1 MAEETGT
8 QTAIETTT
16 PDTGTSTT
24 TAETQTVGNDAPAAD
39 SPVNSQ
45 TPSGAEQV
53 AQTTTATGSFSKDD
67 LDWAGYET
75 LTDEQK
81 SDLVKNYSNWF
92 KDKDSANAYLRATA
106 EANKNYKEAQAKK
119 VADLEAGW
127 EKSLKTD
134 AEFGKDYEGNKK
146 KVLDYATGHLSESD
160 MAEFKKFGFDKSP
173 VLNRMILGFVK
184 EIEDAKIVGKGQ
196 PAPASDKQPRDR
208 WGNTMFD
215 FTKKQQ

>member
-1 MAEETGT
+1 MTEETG
-8 QTAIETTT
+8 
-16 PDTGTSTT
+16 
-24 TAETQTVGNDAPAAD
+24 
-39 SPVNSQ
+39 
-45 TPSGAEQV
+45 
-53 AQTTTATGSFSKDD
+53 AQTTTEPVATETAAVETPAATTTVETPEGAPATTEPAATATEPAATNPFSKDD
-67 LDWAGYET
+67 LDWTGFES

-81 SDLVKNYSNWF
+81 DNLVKNYSGWF
-92 KDKDSANAYLRATA
+92 KDKDSANAYLKATA
-106 EANKNYKEAQAKK
+106 EANKTNKEAQAKK
-119 VADLEAGW
+119 IADLEAGW

-146 KVLDYATGHLSESD
+146 KVLDYVSGHLSESD

-173 VLNRMILGFVK
+173 ALNRMILGFVK

-196 PAPASDKQPRDR
+196 PAPATDKQPKDR

>member
-8 QTAIETTT
+8 QTVTNPVETGNEPAPANATPAT
-16 PDTGTSTT
+16 PDP
-24 TAETQTVGNDAPAAD
+24 APAANTD
-39 SPVNSQ
+39 PAPAPTNE
-45 TPSGAEQV
+45 PA
-53 AQTTTATGSFSKDD
+53 ATNPFSKDD
-67 LDWAGYET
+67 LDWTGFES
-75 LTDEQK
+75 LTDDQK
-81 SDLVKNYSNWF
+81 DTLVKNYSGWF
-92 KDKDSANAYLRATA
+92 KDKDSANAYLKATA
-106 EANKNYKEAQAKK
+106 DANKANKEAQAKK
-119 VADLEAGW
+119 VAELEAGW

-146 KVLDYATGHLSESD
+146 KVMDYASSHLSESD

-173 VLNRMILGFVK
+173 ALNRMILGFVK

-196 PAPASDKQPRDR
+196 PAPAADKQPRDR

>member
-1 MAEETGT
+1 MAEETG
-8 QTAIETTT
+8 
-16 PDTGTSTT
+16 
-24 TAETQTVGNDAPAAD
+24 
-39 SPVNSQ
+39 
-45 TPSGAEQV
+45 
-53 AQTTTATGSFSKDD
+53 AQTTTEPVATETAAVETPAATTTVETPEGAPATTEPAATATEPAATNPFSKDD
-67 LDWAGYET
+67 LDWTGFES

-81 SDLVKNYSNWF
+81 SELVKNYSGWF
-92 KDKDSANAYLRATA
+92 KDKDSANAYLKATA
-106 EANKNYKEAQAKK
+106 EANKTNKEAQAKK
-119 VADLEAGW
+119 IADLEAGW

-146 KVLDYATGHLSESD
+146 KVLDYASTHLSESD

-173 VLNRMILGFVK
+173 ALNRMILGFVK

-196 PAPASDKQPRDR
+196 PAPATDKQPRDK

>member
-1 MAEETGT
+1 MAEETG
-8 QTAIETTT
+8 
-16 PDTGTSTT
+16 
-24 TAETQTVGNDAPAAD
+24 
-39 SPVNSQ
+39 
-45 TPSGAEQV
+45 
-53 AQTTTATGSFSKDD
+53 AQTTTEPVATETAAVETPAATTTVETPEGAPATTEPAATATEPAATNPFSKDD
-67 LDWAGYET
+67 LDWTGFES

-81 SDLVKNYSNWF
+81 SELVKNYSGWF
-92 KDKDSANAYLRATA
+92 KDKDSANAYLKATA
-106 EANKNYKEAQAKK
+106 EANKTNKEAQAKK
-119 VADLEAGW
+119 IADLEAGW

-146 KVLDYATGHLSESD
+146 KVLDYVSGHLSESD

-173 VLNRMILGFVK
+173 ALNRMILGFVN

-196 PAPASDKQPRDR
+196 PAPAADKQPKDR